1 MEHHMVCHM
10 EHHIVLHMT
19 VHMAHHMELHMI
31 NITIDR
37 TIIIVITIYK

>member
-1 MEHHMVCHM
+1 MALHM

-19 VHMAHHMELHMI
+19 VHMAHHIELHMI

>member
-1 MEHHMVCHM
+1 MALHM
-10 EHHIVLHMT
+10 EHHIMLHMT
-19 VHMAHHMELHMI
+19 VHMAHHMEVHMI

>member
-1 MEHHMVCHM
+1 MALHM
-10 EHHIVLHMT
+10 EHHIMLHMT

>member
-1 MEHHMVCHM
+1 MALHM